1 MSCTSFKLFNIFLYF
16 LFQKKCLTLSS
27 ILTLNFLGINI
38 QFPLIKLFGD
48 ESKTVGKP
56 PKVYQRKKSKL
67 ENNCKGKSQIG
78 NSSNEVCSGSVS
90 FVVIGRSTQQTRRTS
105 LFPQSIYSVLQGWM
119 IGLMGGGGVPYES
132 FPKNFCNH
140 TIKKYGN

>member
-67 ENNCKGKSQIG
+67 ENNCKGKS
-78 NSSNEVCSGSVS
+78 
-90 FVVIGRSTQQTRRTS
+90 
-105 LFPQSIYSVLQGWM
+105 
-119 IGLMGGGGVPYES
+119 
-132 FPKNFCNH
+132 
-140 TIKKYGN
+140 